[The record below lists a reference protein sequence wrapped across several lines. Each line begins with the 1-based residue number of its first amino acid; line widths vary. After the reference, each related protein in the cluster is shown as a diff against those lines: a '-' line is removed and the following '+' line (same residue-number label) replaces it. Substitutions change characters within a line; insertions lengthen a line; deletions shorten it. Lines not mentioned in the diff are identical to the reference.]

1 MSQARMCITTFDP
14 MKFHG
19 QSHWTG
25 VLKPAA
31 KRSRSGV
38 AWTDDSGVERGVRKP
53 VECEAG

>member
-1 MSQARMCITTFDP
+1 MYISTFDP

-31 KRSRSGV
+31 KRSGSGV
-38 AWTDDSGVERGVRKP
+38 AWTDDGGVERGVRKP
-53 VECEAG
+53 VECETGWV